1 MAIAFISDLH
11 LEPIENNRLETF
23 YNLLSKANDDFDALY
38 IIGDLFEYW
47 IGDDDEHPVNRNII
61 QNIKKST
68 DNGLGIFLMHGNR
81 DFLLGSK
88 FEEMTGAKII
98 DDMTIIEDEFCKIM
112 VSHGDVFCTDD
123 IEYQKLKKTL
133 RSDEWIKSFLSKTI
147 EERIIFANQL
157 RSQSAESSS
166 NKAESIMDVN
176 LDYVDE
182 VIEKNNLDILIHG
195 HTHRPAIHKL
205 DSGASR
211 AVLGSW
217 ENNEGWIIEYK
228 QGNIDLKSFP
238 L

>member
-23 YNLLSKANDDFDALY
+23 YNLLSRANDDFDALY

-228 QGNIDLKSFP
+228 QGNIELKSFP

>member
-23 YNLLSKANDDFDALY
+23 YNLLSRANDDFDALY

-88 FEEMTGAKII
+88 FEEMTGAEII

>member
-23 YNLLSKANDDFDALY
+23 YNLLSRANDDFDALY

-47 IGDDDEHPVNRNII
+47 IGDDDQHPVNRNII
-61 QNIKKST
+61 QHIKKST

>member
-11 LEPIENNRLETF
+11 LEPIENNRLKTF
-23 YNLLSKANDDFDALY
+23 YNLLSRANDDFDALY

-98 DDMTIIEDEFCKIM
+98 NDMTIIEDEFCKIM

>member
-11 LEPIENNRLETF
+11 LEPIENNRLKTF
-23 YNLLSKANDDFDALY
+23 YNLLSRANDDFDALY

-47 IGDDDEHPVNRNII
+47 IGDDDQHPVNRNII